1 MHLLT
6 GATGYIGGRL
16 LSRLEA
22 DGEAVRCLCR
32 NPEAV
37 AWRVASVTEVVEANL
52 LSLPSLRS
60 AFIGVDTAF
69 YLVHAMFDGG
79 DFEVADREAATN
91 FALAAREANVRRIIY
106 LGGLAHGQ
114 DLSPHMLDVVTKVA
128 AHHNVTLETKVA
140 SAEDLSDFADDS
152 FDYVF
157 GANVLHHVDMA
168 QCLDE
173 VKRVLKPGG
182 IGAFWDPVDYNPVIN
197 VYRRMADHVRT
208 EDEHPMRMD
217 DMKKFSTRF
226 PFMQK
231 RFFWLTALAVFLK
244 FYLIDRVHP
253 NQARYW
259 KRVVAQGQQLKR
271 LYTPLAKI
279 DGVLL
284 RVFPFLGWLGWTV
297 AVVVKK

>member
-1 MHLLT
+1 MAVLVGIHSREQAFHDEWADSIEPSEVLVVETFEGPTSPESKWLFKQMGDVRGKSLLDLGT
-6 GATGYIGGRL
+6 GA
-16 LSRLEA
+16 
-22 DGEAVRCLCR
+22 GESAV
-32 NPEAV
+32 
-37 AWRVASVTEVVEANL
+37 
-52 LSLPSLRS
+52 
-60 AFIGVDTAF
+60 
-69 YLVHAMFDGG
+69 Y
-79 DFEVADREAATN
+79 
-91 FALAAREANVRRIIY
+91 FALKGARVVAT
-106 LGGLAHGQ
+106 
-114 DLSPHMLDVVTKVA
+114 DLSPHMLDVVNKVA

-157 GANVLHHVDMA
+157 GANVLHHVDTA
-168 QCLDE
+168 QCLEE

-217 DMKKFSTRF
+217 DMKKFTTRF
-226 PFMQK
+226 TFMKK
-231 RFFWLTALAVFLK
+231 RFFWLTALTVFLK

-259 KRVVAQGQQLKR
+259 KRVVAQGQQLKA

-284 RVFPFLGWLGWTV
+284 RLFPFLGWLGWTV
-297 AVVVKK
+297 AIVVKK